1 MKSSKLLLLLLA
13 SFCLHVSAQKNQI
26 KEVKGSD
33 FKPKKIDLTYFFQ
46 NAIKAGDNYYVIARK
61 YDYVARPV
69 LIYPSFS
76 VEMTDF
82 KVYKLDSR
90 MNVKGVENIPGEIMG
105 RYVHP
110 YMVRKFGDNLLVL
123 YYFNNTKT
131 LRQYIFAQKINIK
144 TFKTIGSPYKLAETQ
159 ISKREKQ
166 IGCIFDISI
175 TPDNM
180 KMLITADRTN
190 IWQSRRERK
199 AAAQQ
204 KNHTFS
210 YWLIDEEFKLI
221 ASAKNV
227 KFGKGHTDVISQVF
241 DNKGNV
247 CLIGFESSTKEK
259 KKKKILKED
268 DDAEDRTDDNDSKLI
283 MKIIHP
289 GGESKD
295 LTFAN
300 GEYFYSATMRLNPNT
315 GNVAVIGLKGSGYY
329 GANGIFTA
337 QVNLSTGDIISENSN
352 KFTQEMLDEI
362 NGLKPPKKS
371 KDISRQKKVKE
382 SKKNAKKNNPKKTKD
397 AKLTYI
403 PTFVRIN
410 AIHYTDSNEL
420 IVVGQ
425 KYYSYTVT
433 YTTTSSKGV
442 TTTYTVTYYVYG
454 DLISFKL
461 NEAGEILNYGFVFN
475 YYVTTA
481 YTGRFSSSLYV
492 NDKLYIITR
501 SGGGQIKLENTVSEL
516 QPLKEQDTYQKSRYM
531 YQDFLSVS
539 ENEMIFVLA
548 SRRKFLFTLMSVKV
562 D

>member
-1 MKSSKLLLLLLA
+1 MKTSNSLFLLLIF
-13 SFCLHVSAQKNQI
+13 FCHQISAQKNQI
-26 KEVKGSD
+26 KEIKGTD
-33 FKPKKIDLTYFFQ
+33 FKPRKIDLSYSFQ
-46 NAIKAGDNYYVIARK
+46 NAIKVGDNYYIIARK

-69 LIYPSFS
+69 LFYPSFD
-76 VEMTDF
+76 VEVTDF
-82 KVYKLDSR
+82 KIYKLDAR

-105 RYVHP
+105 RYVRP
-110 YMVRKFGDNLLVL
+110 YMIKQFGENLLAL

-159 ISKREKQ
+159 ISRREKRV
-166 IGCIFDISI
+166 GCIFDISI

-241 DNKGNV
+241 DNQGHV

-259 KKKKILKED
+259 KRKTILRED
-268 DDAEDRTDDNDSKLI
+268 DDAEDQTDDNDSKLI

-289 GGESKD
+289 NGETKD

-300 GEYFYSATMRLNPNT
+300 GEYFYSASMRLNPNT
-315 GNVAVIGLKGSGYY
+315 GNVAVIGLKGSGNY

-337 QVNLSTGDIISENSN
+337 QVKLATGEIISENNN
-352 KFTQEMLDEI
+352 KFTQEMLNEI
-362 NGLKPPKKS
+362 NSLKPPKKS
-371 KDISRQKKVKE
+371 QDISRQKKVKE
-382 SKKNAKKNNPKKTKD
+382 SRKSDKKNKTKKSKD
-397 AKLTYI
+397 TYLTYI

-433 YTTTSSKGV
+433 YTTTTSRGV

-461 NEAGEILNYGFVFN
+461 NEAGEVLNYGYVFN

-501 SGGGQIKLENTVSEL
+501 AGGGQIKLENTVSEL
-516 QPLKEQDTYQKSRYM
+516 QPLKEQDTYRKSRYM
-531 YQDFLSVS
+531 FQDFLNVS
-539 ENEMIFVLA
+539 DNEMIFALA
-548 SRRKFLFTLMSVKV
+548 SRRKFLFTLMSVRL